1 MELYSRLSD
10 LTPAVVDVL
19 YNIQGP
25 VPQAEPVFV
34 FLVGAPGS
42 GKTSGHGQAIE
53 AGIIPPGNYATINI
67 DVLLESLL
75 PFRSASATAAAA
87 APMRFSTIGAYTSRK
102 EDLGLFKWVD
112 KASPLTDLE
121 APNTLIEIN
130 EAALQRAIDRRIPIV
145 YETTLYLSKEGRVSK
160 IDALMRTLKTT
171 PYRIVFYHIRGEPA
185 EIAMRLHSRQQATA
199 KADPPFVRT
208 VPTSIEAV
216 TEMVNQNQRAFEVLR
231 KKYKKRAHFEDTENP
246 FLLSAS
252 PSNRGRSNRISN
264 SSRRTSSLYISPTS
278 SEERTKQRRHRS
290 TVRNK

>member
-121 APNTLIEIN
+121 APNTL
-130 EAALQRAIDRRIPIV
+130 RAITRNLEWKKKD
-145 YETTLYLSKEGRVSK
+145 
-160 IDALMRTLKTT
+160 LK
-171 PYRIVFYHIRGEPA
+171 IVFCK
-185 EIAMRLHSRQQATA
+185 
-199 KADPPFVRT
+199 KAQIIKRNLLVVVSPPPPVK
-208 VPTSIEAV
+208 A
-216 TEMVNQNQRAFEVLR
+216 L
-231 KKYKKRAHFEDTENP
+231 K
-246 FLLSAS
+246 FLCM
-252 PSNRGRSNRISN
+252 G
-264 SSRRTSSLYISPTS
+264 
-278 SEERTKQRRHRS
+278 
-290 TVRNK
+290 